1 MRFALP
7 LLAALLCVSCGYH
20 VGPVKPKRLESI
32 RRVCVKN
39 FKNETLE
46 PRMEAMLASAVIK
59 QLQLDGT
66 YQVTDESHAD
76 AILQGTLMRIE
87 RAPARAVRGN
97 VLQSSE
103 YRLTI
108 TCNFTLTTP
117 RTGKVLDQRS
127 VTGTTDYFITAGS
140 SGSDLL
146 TANSAQDERQAMP
159 LAVEDLAARIS
170 SQISEGW

>member
-1 MRFALP
+1 VLS

-20 VGPVKPKRLESI
+20 VGPVKPKKLEGV
-32 RRVCVKN
+32 RRICVKN
-39 FKNETLE
+39 FRNLTLE

-66 YQVTDESHAD
+66 YQVTDESRAD
-76 AILQGTLMRIE
+76 AILQGTLGRIE
-87 RAPARAVRGN
+87 RVPARVVRGN

-108 TCNFTLTTP
+108 TCNYVLTGARSGTL
-117 RTGKVLDQRS
+117 LDQRAVS
-127 VTGTTDYFITAGS
+127 GTTNFFVTAGS

-146 TANSAQDERQAMP
+146 TADSAQDERQAIP
-159 LAVEDLAARIS
+159 LAVENLATRIS
-170 SQISEGW
+170 SLISEGW

>member
-1 MRFALP
+1 MRSVLS
-7 LLAALLCVSCGYH
+7 LLAAVLCVSCGYH
-20 VGPVKPKRLESI
+20 VGPVKPKRMEI
-32 RRVCVKN
+32 VRRICVKI
-39 FKNETLE
+39 FRNETLE

-66 YQVTDESHAD
+66 YEVTNESRAD

-87 RAPARAVRGN
+87 RVPSRAVRGN

-103 YRLTI
+103 YRLTVSCNYRLI
-108 TCNFTLTTP
+108 TARSGT
-117 RTGKVLDQRS
+117 VLDQRS
-127 VTGTTDYFITAGS
+127 VIGTTDFFVTAGS

-146 TANSAQDERQAMP
+146 TADSAQDERQAMP
-159 LAVEDLAARIS
+159 LAVEDLATRIS